1 MTTLEWLQSTTKT
14 LEGKEITILEELAM
28 LIGMNG
34 GMQFKGWGVMTQG
47 GPYGRLGVSMEEA
60 HKLLYLSGVLDGF
73 TKAEGA
79 VHTTEVTQMIKDQIK
94 KDAEA
99 RSAPKIL
106 GLDEQPINRT

>member
-1 MTTLEWLQSTTKT
+1 MNTLEWLQSPATT
-14 LEGKEITILEELAM
+14 LEGKERTVLEELAQ

-73 TKAEGA
+73 TKAEGG
-79 VHTTEVTQMIKDQIK
+79 VHTAAVTAAIKEQIK
-94 KDAEA
+94 KDAET
-99 RSAPKIL
+99 RGAPKIVGTDGREL
-106 GLDEQPINRT
+106 KT